1 VTRLVGVER
10 GVALIAALMAV
21 LLLSALGSAL
31 ALAAAGE
38 PVIAASFR
46 AGHEA
51 LYAAEAAVERA
62 MVDLADAPD
71 WTPLLAGSVRSGFVD
86 GAPHGERPLGSSG
99 TVDLSASAH
108 LANCSKSSP
117 CTAAELEALSD
128 ERPWG
133 RNNPVWTLFAYGPLE
148 RLAPGGGTRPA
159 IYLTVLVGD
168 DPTETDADPS
178 VDGGQA
184 ADGRPENRGGGMVL
198 LRGEAFGPFGIHRVV
213 EATVARAAGP
223 GEGAG
228 SEPEAERLEGVPATA
243 LRVLSWRAVK

>member
-1 VTRLVGVER
+1 VER
-10 GVALIAALMAV
+10 GVALIAALMAL

-46 AGHEA
+46 EAHEA

-71 WTPLLAGSVRSGFVD
+71 WTPLLAGRVRSGFVD
-86 GAPHGERPLGSSG
+86 GAPHGERPLGNSG
-99 TVDLSASAH
+99 TMDLSAPAR
-108 LANCSKSSP
+108 LANCGRSSP
-117 CTAAELEALSD
+117 CTAAELETLSD

-148 RLAPGGGTRPA
+148 HLAPGGGTTPA
-159 IYLTVLVGD
+159 IYVTVLVGD

-184 ADGRPENRGGGMVL
+184 ADGRPENRGGGIVQ
-198 LRGEAFGPFGIHRVV
+198 LRGEAFGPSGIHRVV
-213 EATVARAAGP
+213 EATVARAAGQ
-223 GEGAG
+223 GEGSG
-228 SEPEAERLEGVPATA
+228 SEAGAERLEGVPATA
-243 LRVLSWRAVK
+243 LRVLSWRTVK